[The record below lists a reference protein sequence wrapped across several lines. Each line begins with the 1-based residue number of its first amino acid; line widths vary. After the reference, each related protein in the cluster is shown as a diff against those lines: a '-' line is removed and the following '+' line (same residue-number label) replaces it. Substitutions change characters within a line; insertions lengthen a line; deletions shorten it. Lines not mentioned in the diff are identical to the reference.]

1 MPPTRQD
8 TFATR
13 MGGSMDNEAIAARFL
28 EAKAVDF
35 DAIGDLVTKLG
46 PELAVS
52 RVGPKMVL
60 IGRPFIVACMLTA
73 RESAGLVGQFQQA
86 ELGREV
92 LGE

>member
-1 MPPTRQD
+1 ME
-8 TFATR
+8 
-13 MGGSMDNEAIAARFL
+13 NEAIAARFL

-35 DAIGDLVTKLG
+35 NAIGKLVTTLG

-52 RVGPKMVL
+52 KVGPKFVL
-60 IGRPFIVACMLTA
+60 VGRPFIVACMLTA
-73 RESAGLVGQFQQA
+73 RESIGLMSQFQNA